1 MKKARGKKTFA
12 DLILLIVL
20 LGGIVFTTGFGIN
33 LIISRNEVTTEVNK
47 KVNRDID
54 YLQAYIDGNLSRI
67 EDASYS
73 LGCLLFGDLVEDG
86 NGTAFVRLDES
97 HQKIDVERLYSAMEK
112 FLLSN
117 PVVCGIAIE
126 FESGAYPEVKSQ
138 YGFTPYVT
146 TVSGKLQRHDLGEL
160 TYSYDWEWYRM
171 TSKLKHGY
179 WANPF
184 QDSSEGHVIACHSI
198 PVLRSDD
205 SVYAVIAVDI
215 DTEAF
220 SKKCAEISP
229 YPNAQV
235 VLLDRDFNFISHPD
249 TRYLMSNVTD
259 FEESN
264 LAFSKE
270 IKETMSQGGKGSFS
284 LKYNKKEYIYYFSPV
299 PRTGWIITIECPE
312 EEIFGSVNRM
322 KRSTTLIALISV
334 LLLSLIL
341 SILFQSFQK
350 IFLAEAD
357 VEKDL
362 NIASLIQNGMLPTGS
377 PSVEGFELDI
387 SGFLKPAKTVGGDLY
402 YYFAH
407 DGKLFFCVGD
417 VSGKGIPAS
426 LYMVVTLALF
436 LNITKRNDDASKI
449 MSELNNSLSFTN
461 FTNMFCTMFLGV
473 LDIQTGR
480 LEYCNAGHNKPI
492 IFRGKDSSASFIDA
506 KPNVVLGIMENFPFE
521 KETVYLSAEDRLFL
535 YTDGLTEAE
544 NKEKKLFGDDAALKA
559 VTEAF
564 RVPGLD
570 AEGQIKSVHAAVLEH
585 TGKAAQNDDITM
597 VIIRKKD

>member
-12 DLILLIVL
+12 DLILMIVL
-20 LGGIVFTTGFGIN
+20 LGGIVFTTGFGIS

-73 LGCLLFGDLVEDG
+73 LGCLLFGDLIDNG
-86 NGTAFVRLDES
+86 DGTAFVRLAE
-97 HQKIDVERLYSAMEK
+97 HYQKIDVERLYSAMEK
-112 FLLSN
+112 FLLAN

-126 FESGAYPEVKSQ
+126 FEAGTYPEVKSQ

-146 TVSGKLQRHDLGEL
+146 TVSGDLQRHDLGEL
-160 TYSYDWEWYRM
+160 TYSYDWEWYRV
-171 TSKLKHGY
+171 TSELKHGY

-184 QDSSEGHVIACHSI
+184 QDSSEGHVIACYSI
-198 PVLRSDD
+198 PVLHDD
-205 SVYAVIAVDI
+205 GSVFAVIAVDI

-220 SKKCAEISP
+220 SEKCAEISP
-229 YPNAQV
+229 YPNARV
-235 VLLDRDFNFISHPD
+235 AVLDRDFNFISHPD
-249 TRYLMSNVTD
+249 TIYLMSNVTD

-264 LAFSKE
+264 LAFSQE
-270 IKETMSQGGKGSFS
+270 IKETMSQWERGSFS
-284 LKYNKKEYIYYFSPV
+284 LKYDRKEYIYYFAPV

-312 EEIFGSVNRM
+312 EEVFGSVDRM

-377 PSVEGFELDI
+377 PSIEGFELDI

-402 YYFAH
+402 YYFAR

-492 IFRGKDSSASFIDA
+492 IYRGKDSSASFIDA
-506 KPNVVLGIMENFPFE
+506 KPNVVLGIMDDFPFE

-544 NKEKKLFGDDAALKA
+544 NEEKKLFGDDAALEA

-564 RVPGLD
+564 RTPGLD
-570 AEGQIKSVHAAVLEH
+570 AEGQIKSVHATVLEH